1 MSASN
6 SPQKR
11 GNRIWVVLLV
21 VSLVVILLAVGFFLW
36 LFLDGSRQPDY
47 SVYHSSQQTMEAT
60 TEPATAGT
68 QSTQATTT
76 EALVENPID
85 FESLQAQ
92 NADIYAWIY
101 IPNTGIDLP
110 IVQAR
115 AGDDDN
121 FYLHKDINRQYDFKG
136 MIYTQRANAKD
147 FSDPVTVIYG
157 HNMLD
162 GSMFS
167 NLHTFRDP
175 DFFDEN
181 AYFYIYTPGHIL
193 TYEIVSAYQY
203 DTRHILNSFDF
214 SKQEVFQ
221 EYLDYLLN
229 PKSMIADVRDGITL
243 TTDDRIVTLST
254 CIERGA
260 ARYLVQ
266 GVLISDERT
275 Y

>member
-1 MSASN
+1 MAEGK
-6 SPQKR
+6 SPKKQRKT
-11 GNRIWVVLLV
+11 IWIVLLV
-21 VSLVVILLAVGFFLW
+21 ISLVLILLAVGFFLW
-36 LFLDGSRQPDY
+36 LFLRDSRQPDY
-47 SVYHSSQQTMEAT
+47 SVYHPTQETVAV
-60 TEPATAGT
+60 TEPEISST
-68 QSTQATTT
+68 QAAQATTT

-85 FESLQAQ
+85 FASLQAQ

-121 FYLHKDINRQYDFKG
+121 FYLHRDINRQYDFKG

-162 GSMFS
+162 GTMFS
-167 NLHTFRDP
+167 NLHMFRDP

-181 AYFYIYTPGHIL
+181 TCFYIYTPGHIL

-221 EYLDYLLN
+221 AYLDYLLN
-229 PKSMIADVRDGITL
+229 PKSMIVDVRDGITL